1 MSLSLNC
8 HISVIWR
15 FGVDIIKLPM
25 IGLSEES
32 AIITEYYVKVGDK
45 VAVGDNLFAIENG
58 KATYDVPAEVSG
70 YVLAILQKEGDE
82 HPIETPVLVI
92 GAHDEKY
99 VPGKAA
105 SILSGTKGAVTV
117 PETASQEKEAAAA
130 KAQSS
135 ASTPSAVQQEDG
147 HVSISPRAK
156 KLARGHAIDFAS
168 LKATGPG
175 GMIIERDVQAWLDQ
189 VPAPHKRVVEEKKP
203 VDIKQPTISYHNQK
217 ISEGITYTDRE
228 MSGIRRIIADN
239 MLASTSG
246 LAQSSMMISFDATNI
261 LNLRKQFKLSDDPEV
276 RGIGL
281 GDMIYYAVVHSVL
294 AYPFFNAH
302 FFGDRYVVREFDHVH
317 LGVAVDTERGLM
329 VPTVFNADQLSLRD
343 FSKEIKRLAKGCR
356 TGTISPSELQGA
368 SLTVSNMG
376 LVGAESFTP
385 IVNPPQTTIVG
396 VCALQ
401 YRARPNEDGNFEFYP
416 AIPLALTIDHRV
428 SEGVPSGMF
437 MMDICRKL
445 ENFSALLV

>member
-1 MSLSLNC
+1 
-8 HISVIWR
+8 
-15 FGVDIIKLPM
+15 M

-58 KATYDVPAEVSG
+58 KATYDVSAEVSG
-70 YVLAILQKEGDE
+70 YVLAILQEEGDE
-82 HPIETPVLVI
+82 CPIETPVLVI
-92 GAHDEKY
+92 GTQDEKY
-99 VPGKAA
+99 TPGKAE
-105 SILSGTKGAVTV
+105 SVPSGTENAVTFLG
-117 PETASQEKEAAAA
+117 TASQEKIADTA
-130 KAQSS
+130 KETPAP
-135 ASTPSAVQQEDG
+135 TPSTAQQEDR

-168 LKATGPG
+168 LKATGPC

-189 VPAPHKRVVEEKKP
+189 VPAPHKQVVEEKKP
-203 VDIKQPTISYHNQK
+203 VDIKQPTISYHDQK

-246 LAQSSMMISFDATNI
+246 LAQASMMISFDATNL

-329 VPTVFNADQLSLRD
+329 VPTVFNADTLSLRNL
-343 FSKEIKRLAKGCR
+343 SKEIKRLADGCR
-356 TGTISPSELQGA
+356 AGTISPNELQGA

-396 VCALQ
+396 ICALQ
-401 YRARPNEDGNFEFYP
+401 YRARPREDGDFEFYP

-437 MMDICRKL
+437 MMDICKKL

>member
-1 MSLSLNC
+1 M
-8 HISVIWR
+8 
-15 FGVDIIKLPM
+15 DIIKLPM

-32 AIITEYYVKVGDK
+32 AIITEYYVKVGDR

-70 YVLAILQKEGDE
+70 YVLAILQEAGDE
-82 HPIETPVLVI
+82 YPIETPVLAI
-92 GAHDEKY
+92 GAQGEKY
-99 VPGKAA
+99 TPHEAA
-105 SILSGTKGAVTV
+105 SVPSGTESPVSV
-117 PETASQEKEAAAA
+117 PETADQL
-130 KAQSS
+130 KATGTVSESS
-135 ASTPSAVQQEDG
+135 AATPASTHKKDGAVN
-147 HVSISPRAK
+147 ISPRAK
-156 KLARGHAIDFAS
+156 KLARGHEIDFAS
-168 LKATGPG
+168 LKATGPN

-203 VDIKQPTISYHNQK
+203 EEKKPVEIKKTTISHQDQK
-217 ISEGITYTDRE
+217 VSEGITYTDRE
-228 MSGIRRIIADN
+228 MSGIRKIIADN

-246 LAQSSMMISFDATNI
+246 LAQASMMISFDATNI
-261 LNLRKQFKLSDDPEV
+261 QNLRKQFKLSADPDV

-302 FFGDRYVVREFDHVH
+302 FFGDRYIVREFDHVH

-329 VPTVFNADQLSLRD
+329 VPTVFNADTLSLRE
-343 FSKEIKRLAKGCR
+343 FSKEIKRLANGCR
-356 TGTISPSELQGA
+356 EGTISPSELQGA

-396 VCALQ
+396 ICALQ
-401 YRARPNEDGNFEFYP
+401 YRARPKEDSEFEFYP

-445 ENFSALLV
+445 ENFTELLV